1 VWGCKGIFGIGGARG
16 DDCEMEAIEVDG
28 DVLCRGLRTRMM
40 RLMLIPMTS
49 WRWWGMAREAIATVR

>member
-1 VWGCKGIFGIGGARG
+1 
-16 DDCEMEAIEVDG
+16 MEAIEVDG

-49 WRWWGMAREAIATVR
+49 WRWWGTAREAIATVR